1 MANETTSS
9 TLSELYTEIVA
20 EALFVASERSIMRPL
35 VKNYAITGGGK
46 SVEVPIYAA
55 VSAAA
60 VSEAADLSNTAIN
73 PSSVTITAS
82 ENGIMTTLTDLG
94 RNAAPRN
101 VAADIGKL
109 FGEAIAKKIDTDL
122 TALFGGFSNTVGSAT
137 TVMSAALIFNAVAKL
152 RATGVPSDNLACILH
167 PNIAFD
173 LKSGLSNTFANP
185 NPGAGN
191 EALRTGF
198 AGQIAGVSVYETSN
212 MADSSGNNPGTTG
225 DYKGAVFHSD
235 ALGLAMMQDL
245 KIETQRDASLRADEI
260 VATAVYGVGE
270 LQDSYGCEV
279 EADSSI
285 QDA

>member
-60 VSEAADLSNTAIN
+60 VSEASDLSNTAIN

-270 LQDSYGCEV
+270 LHDSYGCEV